1 MGAPSILQ
9 PALPISPFSDI
20 VINAQPVVLVATIE
34 IAQQQNGRSYGLQAA
49 LALPKLYRST
59 GRSADA
65 HAIPAPALEGFTP
78 TPEFPEI
85 EEAQTQL
92 GFFSHKAS
100 ERGGNF
106 RSWHRAE
113 VARCLL

>member
-1 MGAPSILQ
+1 
-9 PALPISPFSDI
+9 
-20 VINAQPVVLVATIE
+20 
-34 IAQQQNGRSYGLQAA
+34 LQAA
-49 LALPKLYRST
+49 LALAKLYRST

-65 HAIPAPALEGFTP
+65 HAILAPALEGFTP

-92 GFFSHKAS
+92 AFFSHKAS

-106 RSWHRAE
+106 RSWHDAD
-113 VARCLL
+113 VPRCPM